1 MVMKKIRAHVFV
13 SGLVQGVFFRQSAK
27 RRARDLGVMG
37 WARNMPDGRVEAAFE
52 GDEPAVNALVDYCRH
67 GPAYA
72 RVDKVEVSY
81 ETYKGEF
88 NDFATR

>member
-1 MVMKKIRAHVFV
+1 
-13 SGLVQGVFFRQSAK
+13 
-27 RRARDLGVMG
+27 
-37 WARNMPDGRVEAAFE
+37 VEAVFE

-88 NDFATR
+88 NDFVPR

>member
-1 MVMKKIRAHVFV
+1 
-13 SGLVQGVFFRQSAK
+13 
-27 RRARDLGVMG
+27 
-37 WARNMPDGRVEAAFE
+37 VEAVFE

-67 GPAYA
+67 GPSYA

-88 NDFATR
+88 NDFAAR